1 MRYLYTILFYLA
13 TPFLLLRFYWKG
25 KRQALYRHRLAE
37 RFGFVPKIGRQS
49 LWIHAVSLGE
59 SIAATPLIRALKQQY
74 PDDALVVTT
83 TTATGYRYL
92 ANILNDLG
100 GNNCGNP
107 IFLVFAPLDLPDVIR
122 RFRRRTQAKYL
133 IILETELWPNW
144 LYAMRGHVIIANARL
159 SEGAYHN
166 YCRIKPL
173 IASMMKTIK
182 KIAAQTAADKTR
194 YVHLGATKN
203 QVEVTGNL
211 KFDLDINPNQINQG
225 AELRRNW
232 PHRPVWIAASTHE
245 GEEKIIFAA
254 HKQILKTYPNTLLI
268 LAPRH
273 PERFNSVYQLGLDS
287 GFILARRSLGQ
298 QADINTSVYLA
309 DSLGELLIL
318 FAASDMA
325 FMGGSL
331 VPIGGHNFIE
341 PASLGLALI
350 SGIHLDNFQHIADQL
365 IEAEALQ
372 LVADANTLADV
383 IIAWIKN
390 PEERQKR
397 GARALAF
404 SEKNRGA
411 LERQLR
417 VIHDAMIR

>member
-13 TPFLLLRFYWKG
+13 TPLLLLRFYWKG
-25 KRQALYRHRLAE
+25 RHQPLYRQRLAE
-37 RFGFVPKIGRQS
+37 RFGFVPRTGRPS
-49 LWIHAVSLGE
+49 LWVHAVSLGE

-74 PDDALVVTT
+74 PDYALVITC

-92 ANILNDLG
+92 ADRFGESIL
-100 GNNCGNP
+100 
-107 IFLVFAPLDLPDVIR
+107 LVYAPLDLPDVIH
-122 RFRRRTQAKYL
+122 RFRQRTQAKKL

-159 SEGAYHN
+159 SERAYHN

-173 IASMMKTIK
+173 ISSMLKNIF
-182 KIAAQTAADKTR
+182 KIAAQTTADKTR
-194 YVHLGATKN
+194 YINLGATKN
-203 QVEVTGNL
+203 QVDVTGNL
-211 KFDLDINPNQINQG
+211 KFDLDINSTQINLG
-225 AELRRNW
+225 AALRRKFIN
-232 PHRPVWIAASTHE
+232 RPVWIAASTHD
-245 GEEKIIFAA
+245 GEENIIFAA
-254 HKQILKTYPNTLLI
+254 HKEILKTHPNTLLI

-273 PERFNSVYQLGLDS
+273 PERFNTVYQLGLDL
-287 GFILARRSLGQ
+287 GFTPARRSRGQ
-298 QADINTSVYLA
+298 APDPNTSVYLA
-309 DSLGELLIL
+309 DSLGELFIL

-341 PASLGLALI
+341 PASLGLPLV
-350 SGIHLDNFQHIADQL
+350 SGPYLTNFQEIADQL
-365 IEAEALQ
+365 IEAEALK
-372 LVADANTLADV
+372 LAPDANTLADI

-390 PEERQKR
+390 PEERQKF

-411 LERQLR
+411 LEKQLR